1 MVYCQKCGTKNDE
14 NADYCAKC
22 GASLQVGT
30 YVPQRRSRKKTE
42 EDCFGLPNGGAIAG
56 IVLGLF
62 ILLWGL
68 TVLFDWGDFQFW
80 PAILIIFG
88 ALMLLGAIYKVTHS
102 KKNY

>member
-22 GASLQVGT
+22 GANLQTGS
-30 YVPQRRSRKKTE
+30 YVSQRRVRKKTE
-42 EDCFGLPNGGAIAG
+42 EDCFGLPNGGAIGG
-56 IVLGLF
+56 IVLGLI

-68 TVLFDWGDFQFW
+68 TFMFEIDFPFW
-80 PAILIIFG
+80 PVILVIFG
-88 ALMLLGAIYKVTHS
+88 MLMLLGAIYRLTRS

>member
-22 GASLQVGT
+22 GASLQTGT
-30 YVPQRRSRKKTE
+30 YVSQRNVRKKTE
-42 EDCFGLPNGGAIAG
+42 DDCFGLPNGGAIAG
-56 IVLGLF
+56 IVIGLL
-62 ILLWGL
+62 ILLWGS
-68 TVLFDWGDFQFW
+68 TVLFDIDFPFW

-88 ALMLLGAIYKVTHS
+88 VLMLLGAIYRISRS